1 MEFKASAGAD
11 DEHKIEPEVISCFEG
26 GREQIKLSRS
36 RIFAHPSKEDSAL
49 VCAGDEASKGTLIW
63 DLSSG
68 KCVQRLESASP
79 VLDISLLHNINT
91 NNHFISTLTDT
102 SVKFYK
108 YIS

>member
-1 MEFKASAGAD
+1 MEFKASVGANN
-11 DEHKIEPEVISCFEG
+11 EHKIEPEVVSCFEG
-26 GREQIKLSRS
+26 GRQQVKLSRA
-36 RIFAHPSKEDSAL
+36 RIFSHPSNHNSAL
-49 VCAGDEASKGTLIW
+49 VCAGDEASKGALIW

-68 KCVQRLESASP
+68 KCVQRLESQSP

-91 NNHFISTLTDT
+91 NNHFITTLTDT